1 MSIEIRAVSAEEMQ
15 EFSRLVAYV
24 FADNGGDQAQ
34 DPSETII
41 PEWTTCAFV
50 DGRLA
55 ATSGA
60 FPFRLRFNGAAAAA
74 AGITMVGTDPGYR
87 RQGLLRRIIAQGYLE
102 QREREQSLAILWAS
116 AGAIYQRFGYGLAT
130 TMVAYEFDPRYSAFE
145 TETRARGSV
154 QLASGEQA
162 LPVMKRLYKEY
173 SAPRNLMLHRAQAL
187 WQARILRES
196 DNQRVYFAIYS
207 DESGEPRGYAVYS
220 TKPQELHEPG
230 PNQLMHVRDFI
241 PLDMEARRGLWA
253 FFRSHDLV
261 QKIVMEPIADD
272 DPSPQLLLEPRQ
284 LRRRTGDG
292 VWLRVVDVE
301 RALPQRPYGDSGA
314 ITIEVHSDDMCKWN
328 NGVYRLETDGETTET
343 TRTERVPDLTL
354 SPRTLASLISGHTS
368 ATDLARC
375 DLLNAR
381 DPSSLKLA
389 DRLFATEYRP
399 YCPDGF

>member
-1 MSIEIRAVSAEEMQ
+1 MGVEIRAVRAEEME

-24 FADNGGDQAQ
+24 FADNGADPAQ
-34 DPSETII
+34 EASLI

-60 FPFRLRFNGAAAAA
+60 FPFQLRFNGAAAAA
-74 AGITMVGTDPGYR
+74 AGITMVGTNPGYR

-130 TMVAYEFDPRYSAFE
+130 TSVVYEFDPRHAAFE
-145 TETRARGSV
+145 METRVRGSV

-173 SAPRNLMLHRAQAL
+173 SAPRNLMLHRPQAL

-301 RALPQRPYGDSGA
+301 RALPQRPYGDRGA
-314 ITIEVHSDDMCKWN
+314 ITLEVHSDDMCKWN
-328 NGVYRLETDGETTET
+328 NGIYRLETDGQTTEV

-375 DLLNAR
+375 DLLNSR
-381 DPSSLKLA
+381 DPSALKLA